1 MLMANT
7 EPLYGKTPDELSEL
21 CARLGLP
28 RYAPRQIARW
38 LYVRA
43 VADPAAMTDL
53 SRAARGALA
62 AACAPG
68 RAPPGR
74 GGGEPPSPARKK
86 KNEKEVIPKAITFVS
101 ESSFFSKRDLISKQD
116 CRSL

>member
-38 LYVRA
+38 LYV
-43 VADPAAMTDL
+43 L
-53 SRAARGALA
+53 S
-62 AACAPG
+62 
-68 RAPPGR
+68 
-74 GGGEPPSPARKK
+74 
-86 KNEKEVIPKAITFVS
+86 
-101 ESSFFSKRDLISKQD
+101 LIHI
-116 CRSL
+116 